1 MMNADSSI
9 LKDNTSE
16 IDVFINWSLNE
27 NEILNIF
34 RLKESSV
41 NKNYEFYWVSDT
53 FSVSI
58 LIVEKLRESFV
69 NKNSDESEDEKN
81 MKNKE
86 KMNLSVNE
94 KLLKLI
100 KNQYAF
106 LSWKNW

>member
-1 MMNADSSI
+1 MNI
-9 LKDNTSE
+9 LK
-16 IDVFINWSLNE
+16 L
-27 NEILNIF
+27 
-34 RLKESSV
+34 RESFM
-41 NKNYEFYWVSDT
+41 NKSHKSYQVSDT
-53 FSVSI
+53 LLIST

-106 LSWKNW
+106 LS